1 MLIGKIMERTERTT
15 AAENM
20 ANRLADKVRN
30 IWQQNQHEDRPRWE
44 ENFYEDP
51 EGISFLRSESFPRL
65 QGIDYILKWWG
76 NSDPDGLAGEL
87 EVLWKV
93 QEDSGV
99 AIYKTWIRLA
109 ERDFVLGVAGE
120 ESKKR
125 EINREAFRSAFAQW
139 QKLYVEAV
147 NQNG

>member
-1 MLIGKIMERTERTT
+1 MLVSKVLEKTKQVT

-20 ANRLADKVRN
+20 ANRLADKIRN
-30 IWQQNQHEDRPRWE
+30 IWQENAHEGRTRWE

-51 EGISFLRSESFPRL
+51 DGVSFLRSESFPRL
-65 QGIDYILKWWG
+65 QGIDYIFKWWG
-76 NSDPDGLAGEL
+76 NDDSDGLAGEL

-93 QEDSGV
+93 QEDGGV

-109 ERDFVLGVAGE
+109 ARDFVLGTARE
-120 ESKKR
+120 ESQKR
-125 EINREAFRSAFAQW
+125 EINREEFRKAFAEW

-147 NQNG
+147 GK

>member
-1 MLIGKIMERTERTT
+1 MLVSNVIEKTKQVA

-30 IWQQNQHEDRPRWE
+30 IWQENLHYGRTNWE

-51 EGISFLRSESFPRL
+51 DGVRFLSEESFPNL
-65 QGIDYILKWWG
+65 QGIDYIFKWWG
-76 NSDPDGLAGEL
+76 SEDPDGLAGEL

-93 QEDSGV
+93 RRNPGIEM
-99 AIYKTWIRLA
+99 YKTWIRFG
-109 ERDFVLGVAGE
+109 ERDFVLGIARDE
-120 ESKKR
+120 HAKR
-125 EINREAFRSAFAQW
+125 ELNREAFRNAFAEW

-147 NQNG
+147 NADN